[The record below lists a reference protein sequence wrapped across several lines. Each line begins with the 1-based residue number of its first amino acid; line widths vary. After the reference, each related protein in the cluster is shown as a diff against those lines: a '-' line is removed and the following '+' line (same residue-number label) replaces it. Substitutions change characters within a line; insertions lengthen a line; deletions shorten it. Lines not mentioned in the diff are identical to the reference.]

1 MTSRRTS
8 APPQGEAHRPTAAER
23 ARSIACSGSATLCA
37 AGVGCAQLLAHAT
50 TADGELLL
58 VVPSDGELM
67 TTVRCSSRGDL
78 PCLLTFT
85 DRAPVALR
93 EPIRAQLWISGW
105 LAPVHRVDQAAAV
118 LAFADVSPAEVL
130 LDVGRSAS
138 LLRLDYADLVLGESG
153 PAVEVTPEQYA
164 AASPDPLVAVEAD
177 AVRHLEQAHPEEL
190 AVLRSRL
197 PDDCAGPDDVVRPL
211 GLDRWGLRFRIER
224 LCGCRDVRLSFA
236 RPVSCP
242 AELGEAMRRLL
253 CAAPRT

>member
-1 MTSRRTS
+1 MTSHRAS
-8 APPQGEAHRPTAAER
+8 APRQAEALRPTAAER
-23 ARSIACSGSATLCA
+23 ARSVACSGSATLCA
-37 AGVGCAQLLAHAT
+37 AAVGCAPLLAHAT
-50 TADGELLL
+50 TAGGDLLL

-67 TTVRCSSRGDL
+67 TAVRCSPQGDL
-78 PCLLTFT
+78 PCLLTLT

-105 LAPVHRVDQAAAV
+105 LTPVHRADQAAAI

-153 PAVEVTPEQYA
+153 PTVEVTPEQYA

-177 AVRHLEQAHPEEL
+177 AVRHLEQAHPQEL

-224 LCGCRDVRLSFA
+224 LRGCRDVRLSFA
-236 RPVSCP
+236 GPLSCP

-253 CAAPRT
+253 CTPRRT